1 MNRKYWIVVASKD
14 QVEQGVANGFVQ
26 AGLGHVEPLTRMKAG
41 DKVLFYSSK
50 LAYNS
55 EEKYQCF
62 TAVGEIADNRIV
74 QANAGNGFKPFR
86 RRAFFKRCREVSI
99 MPLISELS
107 FIKNKAKW
115 GMPFRFG
122 TLEIPERDFLL
133 ISKQMVSIPE
143 LEAA

>member
-26 AGLGHVEPLTRMKAG
+26 AVHGHVEPLTRMKAG

-50 LAYNS
+50 LTQDG
-55 EEKYQCF
+55 EEKYQYF

-74 QANAGNGFKPFR
+74 QVSAGNGFKPFR
-86 RRAFFKRCREVSI
+86 RRAFFKRCRNISI
-99 MPLISELS
+99 LPLISELS
-107 FIKNKAKW
+107 FIKNKTKW

-133 ISKQMVSIPE
+133 ISKQMGSIPE